1 MAKKKVQ
8 EFDASIKTISKELD
22 LFERVVRAHWQSFAK
37 FGVAVLVVVGISM
50 MVSAWLKSARS
61 ADAIVVEKAVS
72 ETELRKVIAQYPN
85 LPLTAFASDRLAAK
99 LIEDNKVSEALP
111 LYQAAARHDNVA
123 GWIARLNE
131 AYAIEA
137 KGDTKTAAS
146 MFAAIAADLR
156 LPSLYQ
162 CQAYYA
168 AGRLYAA
175 LGDKTKA
182 VSSLKACLEKDS
194 ASGQEKWELWPERA
208 KQLLDRIN

>member
-37 FGVAVLVVVGISM
+37 FGVAVLVVVGVAMLISKG
-50 MVSAWLKSARS
+50 VKSARS
-61 ADAIVVEKAVS
+61 ADAIVIEKAGT
-72 ETELRKVIAQYPN
+72 EAELRGVIKQYPN
-85 LPLTAFASDRLAAK
+85 LPLTAFAEDRLAAK
-99 LIEDNKVSEALP
+99 LIDGKKVSEALP
-111 LYQAAARHDNVA
+111 LYQAAARRDNVA
-123 GWIARLNE
+123 GWMARLNE

-137 KGDTKTAAS
+137 KGDTKAAAEK
-146 MFAAIAADLR
+146 FAALAADLR

-175 LGDKTKA
+175 LGDTPKA
-182 VSSLKACLEKDS
+182 VAALKSCLEKD
-194 ASGQEKWELWPERA
+194 AALGQEKWDFWPERA